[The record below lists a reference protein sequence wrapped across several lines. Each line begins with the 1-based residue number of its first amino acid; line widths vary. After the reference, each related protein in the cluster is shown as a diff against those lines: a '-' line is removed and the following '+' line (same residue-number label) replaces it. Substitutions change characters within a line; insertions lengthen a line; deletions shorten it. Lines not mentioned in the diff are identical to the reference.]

1 MLSFSIYH
9 GMQYPEPALAGM
21 YHRGDYS
28 VGAHTPFP
36 RPRSHTNNTSSTSS
50 GDGDGEGA
58 WQRWAP
64 LRGLSPADV
73 AWAAAYGFHVSPSPG
88 TGRASTDPPEDLFFP
103 PAIGACGTLCPAPPR
118 PAPPRPAPPRPYD
131 M

>member
-1 MLSFSIYH
+1 MPASIYH
-9 GMQYPEPALAGM
+9 GTQYPEPALAGM

-36 RPRSHTNNTSSTSS
+36 RPHSHTNTTNTSS
-50 GDGDGEGA
+50 GDGEGA
-58 WQRWAP
+58 WERWAP

-88 TGRASTDPPEDLFFP
+88 TGRVSLDPPEDLFFP
-103 PAIGACGTLCPAPPR
+103 PAIGACGTFCPAPPR
-118 PAPPRPAPPRPYD
+118 PHD